1 MTDPP
6 RVKPA
11 PSSPYS
17 PSRRNPYSPSRRKA
31 GPR

>member
-6 RVKPA
+6 RVTPA
-11 PSSPYS
+11 PRSFPYS
-17 PSRRNPYSPSRRKA
+17 PSPYSPSRRKA